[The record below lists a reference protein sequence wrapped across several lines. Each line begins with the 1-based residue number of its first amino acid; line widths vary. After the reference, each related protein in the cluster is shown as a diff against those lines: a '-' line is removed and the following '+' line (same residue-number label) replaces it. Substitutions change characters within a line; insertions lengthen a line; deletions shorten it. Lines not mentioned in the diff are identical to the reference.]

1 METYISSVIFIIL
14 FIAIADLL
22 TLNGKNGKLTKIILS
37 LICIIAYITPIFKL
51 VNGNNDYSLKTN
63 SNYDSELLSVHKSV
77 LETEVKSVLNIKG
90 YSVISVDVLAEYEN
104 NVISTKKVE
113 VYYNCNG
120 INCETTHIN
129 ITTETKNVLNERFS
143 FDDNGVEIIVNFIN

>member
-51 VNGNNDYSLKTN
+51 VNGNNDYSLKAN

-77 LETEVKSVLNIKG
+77 LETEVKSFLNVKG
-90 YSVISVDVLAEYEN
+90 YNVISVDVLAGYEN

>member
-63 SNYDSELLSVHKSV
+63 SNYDGELLSVHKSV
-77 LETEVKSVLNIKG
+77 LETEVKSFLNVKG
-90 YSVISVDVLAEYEN
+90 YNVISVDVLAEYEN

-113 VYYNCNG
+113 VYYKCNG

>member
-37 LICIIAYITPIFKL
+37 LICVIAYITPIFKL
-51 VNGNNDYSLKTN
+51 VNGNNDYSLKAN

>member
-77 LETEVKSVLNIKG
+77 LETEVKSVLNVKG
-90 YSVISVDVLAEYEN
+90 YSVISVDVLAGYEN
-104 NVISTKKVE
+104 NAISTKKVE
-113 VYYNCNG
+113 VYYKCNG

>member
-90 YSVISVDVLAEYEN
+90 YSVISVDVLAGYEN

>member
-51 VNGNNDYSLKTN
+51 INGNNDYSLKTN

>member
-77 LETEVKSVLNIKG
+77 LETEVKSFLNVKG
-90 YSVISVDVLAEYEN
+90 YSVISVDVLAGYEN
-104 NVISTKKVE
+104 NAISTKKVE

>member
-51 VNGNNDYSLKTN
+51 VNGNNDYSLKAN

-77 LETEVKSVLNIKG
+77 LETEVKSFLNVKG

>member
-63 SNYDSELLSVHKSV
+63 SNYDGELLSVHKSV
-77 LETEVKSVLNIKG
+77 LETEVKSFLNVKG
-90 YSVISVDVLAEYEN
+90 YNVISVDVLAEYEN